1 MLGDEDWKNVTI
13 DFLGALAAYFLFSAG
28 FSVNIKGH
36 HMSPW
41 ASLSL
46 ILTPTYESPPSK
58 RSSLFGKFQ
67 LKCWFSSGATTTWIS
82 SRAGP
87 QGALPGE
94 CSCLPAAFVHVGC
107 DLFWSSQQNNPTLF
121 FLLFYCHHRSTHY
134 HTALLCQRDPQ
145 RKGENINVWNSNL
158 NSIFHEPLPDI

>member
-1 MLGDEDWKNVTI
+1 MTSWGHWLLI
-13 DFLGALAAYFLFSAG
+13 SYFLQDSMWTSKVTTCLLEPLCLSFSLGTA
-28 FSVNIKGH
+28 
-36 HMSPW
+36 
-41 ASLSL
+41 
-46 ILTPTYESPPSK
+46 PTYESPPSK
-58 RSSLFGKFQ
+58 QSSLFGKFQ

-87 QGALPGE
+87 RGALPGE

-107 DLFWSSQQNNPTLF
+107 DLFWSSQHTNPP
-121 FLLFYCHHRSTHY
+121 LLFLSLYCHHRSTHY